1 LRPAWRTPQRECTDG
16 KLVFN
21 GWRVRTEEVGGAM
34 ARTGR
39 RPGNS
44 GTREAILDAA
54 RRAFAERGY
63 QQATIREV
71 AGIAGVDPA
80 LVHHYFGTKQ
90 ELFVAAVEIPV
101 NPIQAFI
108 ELVSGDRETIGERLL
123 ELFLSVWDRADNR
136 SPVLALIRSAVS
148 DEDAA
153 AMLREFI
160 TEEILGRI
168 ARELDAPDAALR
180 TNLVASQLVG
190 LIMARYV
197 IRIQPLASTPA
208 PVLVAAV
215 GPNLQR
221 YITGDLALPSPAAGG
236 SG

>member
-1 LRPAWRTPQRECTDG
+1 MASSG
-16 KLVFN
+16 
-21 GWRVRTEEVGGAM
+21 EEVDGAM

-71 AGIAGVDPA
+71 AGLAGVDPA

-90 ELFVAAVEIPV
+90 DLFVAAVEIPV
-101 NPIQAFI
+101 NPFEAFVA
-108 ELVSGDRETIGERLL
+108 LVSEEGLETLGERLL
-123 ELFLSVWDRADNR
+123 GLFLSVWDQTEQH
-136 SPVLALIRSAVS
+136 SPMLALIRSAVS
-148 DEDAA
+148 EERAA

-168 ARELDAPDAALR
+168 ARELGTPDARLR

-197 IRIQPLASTPA
+197 IRIEPLASTPA
-208 PVLVAAV
+208 PVLVAAI
-215 GPNLQR
+215 GPTLQR
-221 YITGDLALPSPAAGG
+221 YITGDIGAASPAAGG
-236 SG
+236 SR

>member
-1 LRPAWRTPQRECTDG
+1 
-16 KLVFN
+16 
-21 GWRVRTEEVGGAM
+21 M

-90 ELFVAAVEIPV
+90 DLFVAAVEIPV
-101 NPIQAFI
+101 NPFEAFVA
-108 ELVSGDRETIGERLL
+108 LVSEEGLETLGERLL
-123 ELFLSVWDRADNR
+123 GLFLSVWDQTEQH
-136 SPVLALIRSAVS
+136 SPMLALIRSAVS
-148 DEDAA
+148 EERAA

-168 ARELDAPDAALR
+168 ARELGTPDATLR

-197 IRIQPLASTPA
+197 IRIEPLASTPA

-215 GPNLQR
+215 GPTLQR
-221 YITGDLALPSPAAGG
+221 YITGDIGVPSPAAAGG

>member
-1 LRPAWRTPQRECTDG
+1 VDCA
-16 KLVFN
+16 V
-21 GWRVRTEEVGGAM
+21 

-54 RRAFAERGY
+54 RRAFAEHGY

-90 ELFVAAVEIPV
+90 DLFVAAVEIPV
-101 NPIQAFI
+101 NPFGAFI
-108 ELVSGDRETIGERLL
+108 ELVSEEGGLETLGERLL
-123 ELFLSVWDRADNR
+123 GLFLQVWDQSDQH
-136 SPVLALIRSAVS
+136 SPMLALIRSAVS
-148 DEDAA
+148 EERAA
-153 AMLREFI
+153 TMLREFI

-168 ARELDAPDAALR
+168 ARELGTPDARLR

-197 IRIQPLASTPA
+197 IRIEPLASTPA
-208 PVLVAAV
+208 PVLVAAI
-215 GPNLQR
+215 GPTLQR
-221 YITGDLALPSPAAGG
+221 YITGDIGG
-236 SG
+236 SR

>member
-1 LRPAWRTPQRECTDG
+1 
-16 KLVFN
+16 
-21 GWRVRTEEVGGAM
+21 M

-71 AGIAGVDPA
+71 AGMAGVDPA

-90 ELFVAAVEIPV
+90 NLFVAAVEIPV
-101 NPIQAFI
+101 NPIEAFVS
-108 ELVSGDRETIGERLL
+108 LVGEDPETLGERLL
-123 ELFLSVWDRADNR
+123 TLFLSVWDRADNR

-148 DEDAA
+148 EERAA

-168 ARELDAPDAALR
+168 ARQLGTPDATLR
-180 TNLVASQLVG
+180 TSLVASQLVG
-190 LIMARYV
+190 LIMSRYV
-197 IRIQPLASTPA
+197 LRVEPLASA
-208 PVLVAAV
+208 RAEVLVAAV
-215 GPNLQR
+215 GPTLQR
-221 YITGDLALPSPAAGG
+221 YLTGDLGVAARLAGG
-236 SG
+236 TR

>member
-1 LRPAWRTPQRECTDG
+1 
-16 KLVFN
+16 
-21 GWRVRTEEVGGAM
+21 M

-90 ELFVAAVEIPV
+90 DLFVAAVEIPV
-101 NPIQAFI
+101 NPFQAFI
-108 ELVSGDRETIGERLL
+108 ELVSEEGLDTLGERQL
-123 ELFLSVWDRADNR
+123 ELFLSVWDQSEQR
-136 SPVLALIRSAVS
+136 SPMVALIRSAVS
-148 DEDAA
+148 EERAA

-168 ARELDAPDAALR
+168 ARELGTPDARLR

-197 IRIQPLASTPA
+197 IRIEPLASTPA
-208 PVLVAAV
+208 PVLVAAI
-215 GPNLQR
+215 GPTLQR
-221 YITGDLALPSPAAGG
+221 YITGDIGGPAADG

>member
-1 LRPAWRTPQRECTDG
+1 
-16 KLVFN
+16 
-21 GWRVRTEEVGGAM
+21 M

-54 RRAFAERGY
+54 RHAFAERGY

-90 ELFVAAVEIPV
+90 DLFVAAVDIPV
-101 NPIQAFI
+101 NPFEAFVA
-108 ELVSGDRETIGERLL
+108 LVSEEGLETLGERLL
-123 ELFLSVWDRADNR
+123 GLFLSVWDQSDQH
-136 SPVLALIRSAVS
+136 SPMLALIRSAVS
-148 DEDAA
+148 EERAA

-168 ARELDAPDAALR
+168 ARELGTPDAKLR

-197 IRIQPLASTPA
+197 IRIEPLASTPA
-208 PVLVAAV
+208 PVLVAAI
-215 GPNLQR
+215 GPTLQR
-221 YITGDLALPSPAAGG
+221 YITGDIGGPSPADG
-236 SG
+236 SR